1 MKNFTKLQKYSL
13 ITFGIYMLALIWVI
27 SFKCNMEWP
36 IFMSRL
42 SMGSMSLAER
52 AEWSFC
58 HFRFNGDG
66 PIYSKDAIEDMLV
79 NILLFLPVGMTLPMV
94 FRRNGALITILLGFG
109 ISLAFEISQF
119 FNMIGGFAYIDLITN
134 TLGTALGVLLLYLI
148 RKVVDDRLAVKIL
161 FVFQIIF
168 SVIAIFGTVN
178 TIINIDL
185 YL

>member
-1 MKNFTKLQKYSL
+1 MKSLTKLQKYSL
-13 ITFGIYMLALIWVI
+13 ITFGVYMLVLIWVI
-27 SFKCNMEWP
+27 SFKCNMEYP

-66 PIYSKDAIEDMLV
+66 PFYSKDAIEDMLV
-79 NILLFLPVGMTLPMV
+79 NIVLFLAVGMTLPMV
-94 FRRNGALITILLGFG
+94 FKRNETLLTILSGFG

-119 FNMIGGFAYIDLITN
+119 FNTIGGFAYIDLITN
-134 TLGTALGVLLLYLI
+134 TIGTALGVLLLYLL

-161 FVFQIIF
+161 FAFQIIF
-168 SVIAIFGTVN
+168 AVIAIYGTVS
-178 TIINIDL
+178 TIVNIDL